1 MNDTI
6 GDDTKPIEEKS
17 GCLFTE
23 QLCGSAEDCIDDLLF
38 GNCQLSNSPH
48 DYYQYRLSPKA
59 LEVLEYEIRR
69 LIQKGVSWHNAYTQC
84 ILQNILLAYRQE
96 QLFDESKCS
105 DSLSYTTSDLN
116 NEISSVLHNVLDS
129 YENYEPEKVY
139 FENAEPNYFL
149 DDFSKSTKRDE
160 IVQVHKYFDKSK
172 GLHKRKLASP
182 NLSQKLYNYLL
193 FGQQENSR
201 QRDIQQESDTDVSLE
216 DIQTLQYYLQQLKSP
231 RFSTDLAVNNDDLLT
246 DTYPGPEPSDIQ
258 APFPT
263 RTSDQ
268 WTLDFQPGYLWTDE
282 SQAKQ
287 PVNEFSKDV
296 SESNPVLDQ
305 SASEMEPLEGVVESS
320 ADEAIPELPSLPP
333 PYANLLGKL
342 LEGEIEAE
350 NLTDEQLEYITNY
363 INSVLVQLGFSQ
375 NELTQLEQEYLAR
388 NNEKSENNS
397 EFEEEI
403 DGTNRNIVNEVSS
416 SRSLDIQ
423 DDFKEPVIAEHE
435 EEPLISEKKSGT
447 NPLNK
452 YGKCTTCAVCR
463 SVYHW
468 AKRCPDNPRPEA
480 VKMTECQGND
490 NTTQH
495 EAVTESCN
503 IILFTKES
511 PSTNEILV
519 MESLGVAVID
529 TACTKTVCGENW
541 LRSYEEALNSDQKQK
556 VTKSQS
562 DKRFRFGDG
571 NVVTSR
577 QKVTIPA
584 KIWKMKCNIEAE
596 VVKADIPLLL
606 SKESLKRA
614 ETVLDL
620 SNDSA
625 TMFKQPCRLRH
636 AKPILGDVSISEKTD
651 SNNIGDSDTVNIDT
665 LLQRDVDNQNSVDR
679 DAVAESDSSDD
690 DGVRDLGEQAQAR
703 AETDQQTVIVLK
715 PGQSVQYLDRDSCD
729 IVVGRILGRAG
740 KATGRNKNWYNLEF
754 VQPELKA
761 GEKGSVDL
769 SRVDD
774 LETTIDSEDVARE
787 QDESV
792 MKLEGVSFD
801 DAKCGEL
808 NSWKKNRVYIE
819 IPDMGQKCI
828 STRWICTLRETDIG
842 IVPKARLVARGF
854 EELYTSDIQRDSPTC
869 TKESLKM
876 ILAVIAQNGWK
887 PCSMDIKTA
896 FLQGH
901 ELERDIF
908 IRPPKEADS
917 PGIIWR
923 LKKCVYG
930 LVDASLYWYNR
941 VKSVMLDLGANIS
954 RVDPAVFYWIDSDN
968 QVIGILASH
977 VDDFIWSG
985 TPYFEESVINKVRS
999 TFCVGKEN
1007 SVAFQYIGMDLS
1019 CEKDEI
1025 LLHQDQY
1032 VENIAP
1038 INIEKNRALQRESY
1052 LDDSEKHS
1060 LRSKI
1065 GQLLWVAHQSRP
1077 DIVFDACCLA
1087 NRVKNAQVQDILD
1100 TNKVVRRLKSETVN
1114 LKFQHV
1120 GVQEKLKLVLFN
1132 DASLGN
1138 LPDGGTQGGHFI
1150 VLMGPDGLF
1159 SPICWQSK
1167 RIRRVVRSTLAGE
1180 TLALADG
1187 VDNCI
1192 FLSTLY
1198 MELTKGVSQPSEV
1211 LPITCVVDNHSLY
1224 DAIKST
1230 KFVADKRLRLEISNI
1245 KELLKTNK
1253 SEKYVGQ
1260 IPKSNL
1266 LTASQRKVPHR
1277 LTY

>member
-1 MNDTI
+1 M
-6 GDDTKPIEEKS
+6 
-17 GCLFTE
+17 C
-23 QLCGSAEDCIDDLLF
+23 
-38 GNCQLSNSPH
+38 
-48 DYYQYRLSPKA
+48 
-59 LEVLEYEIRR
+59 
-69 LIQKGVSWHNAYTQC
+69 
-84 ILQNILLAYRQE
+84 
-96 QLFDESKCS
+96 
-105 DSLSYTTSDLN
+105 
-116 NEISSVLHNVLDS
+116 
-129 YENYEPEKVY
+129 
-139 FENAEPNYFL
+139 
-149 DDFSKSTKRDE
+149 
-160 IVQVHKYFDKSK
+160 
-172 GLHKRKLASP
+172 
-182 NLSQKLYNYLL
+182 
-193 FGQQENSR
+193 
-201 QRDIQQESDTDVSLE
+201 
-216 DIQTLQYYLQQLKSP
+216 
-231 RFSTDLAVNNDDLLT
+231 
-246 DTYPGPEPSDIQ
+246 
-258 APFPT
+258 
-263 RTSDQ
+263 
-268 WTLDFQPGYLWTDE
+268 
-282 SQAKQ
+282 
-287 PVNEFSKDV
+287 V
-296 SESNPVLDQ
+296 SE
-305 SASEMEPLEGVVESS
+305 
-320 ADEAIPELPSLPP
+320 
-333 PYANLLGKL
+333 
-342 LEGEIEAE
+342 
-350 NLTDEQLEYITNY
+350 
-363 INSVLVQLGFSQ
+363 
-375 NELTQLEQEYLAR
+375 
-388 NNEKSENNS
+388 
-397 EFEEEI
+397 
-403 DGTNRNIVNEVSS
+403 
-416 SRSLDIQ
+416 
-423 DDFKEPVIAEHE
+423 
-435 EEPLISEKKSGT
+435 
-447 NPLNK
+447 
-452 YGKCTTCAVCR
+452 
-463 SVYHW
+463 
-468 AKRCPDNPRPEA
+468 
-480 VKMTECQGND
+480 
-490 NTTQH
+490 
-495 EAVTESCN
+495 
-503 IILFTKES
+503 
-511 PSTNEILV
+511 
-519 MESLGVAVID
+519 
-529 TACTKTVCGENW
+529 
-541 LRSYEEALNSDQKQK
+541 EEALVVTDDMTISEQKK
-556 VTKSQS
+556 VLVKLHKQFGHATADRLSQLLKNAGTCKSETLTLLQ
-562 DKRFRFGDG
+562 
-571 NVVTSR
+571 NVVDECEICFKYKKTTPRPVVGFPLASYYNETVAVDLCELENNVWLLHIIDEFSRFSAGCIVKTKQTSEFVEKFITYWIGVHGSPKKLYSDNGGEFNSAEVR
-577 QKVTIPA
+577 DMA
-584 KIWKMKCNIEAE
+584 ENFNIEVKTTAGYSAWSNGLLE
-596 VVKADIPLLL
+596 RHNATLKEIMVKVKADIGCDWNTALGWALNA
-606 SKESLKRA
+606 KNSLHSVHGYSPYQVA
-614 ETVLDL
+614 FGQNPNLPSVL
-620 SNDSA
+620 SNTPPALEGTTMSGVVGKHISALHATRKAFMESECSERIRRALRKQIRPSGEKYVTGNKVYYKRHDSSEWKGPGIVIGQDGVVVFVRHGG
-625 TMFKQPCRLRH
+625 TYVRVHQCRLRH

-715 PGQSVQYLDRDSCD
+715 PGQSVQYLDRDSGD

-808 NSWKKNRVYIE
+808 NSWKKNQVYIE

-828 STRWICTLRETDIG
+828 STRWICTLKETDIG

-1100 TNKVVRRLKSETVN
+1100 TNKVVRRLKSETVS

-1120 GVQEKLKLVLFN
+1120 GVQEKLKLVVFS

-1245 KELLKTNK
+1245 KELLKTKQVREVCWTNTK
-1253 SEKYVGQ
+1253 EQLADCLTKKGASPFGLLKALSQGVWHVDCGQ
-1260 IPKSNL
+1260 
-1266 LTASQRKVPHR
+1266 
-1277 LTY
+1277 